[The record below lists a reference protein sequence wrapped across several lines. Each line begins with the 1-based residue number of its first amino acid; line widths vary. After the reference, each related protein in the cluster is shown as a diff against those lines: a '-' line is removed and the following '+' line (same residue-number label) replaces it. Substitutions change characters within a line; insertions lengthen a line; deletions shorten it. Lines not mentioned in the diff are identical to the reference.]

1 MSVAMNEN
9 AIALRFADRA
19 TAYQALSELKHL
31 ASATVEVRG
40 AVLIE
45 RQEDGTVHVP
55 EGMDTEA
62 GRSTAVG
69 SLVGSLVGIL
79 GGPLGLLMGWSIGA
93 LIGGGQDYKRASE
106 ATMAVGAF
114 TPQVPPGGTVILA
127 GVKEADTEAIDLLAM
142 RHGAALERRPADD
155 VRAELKAME
164 KAADEIRKQEVKEK
178 RDRKR
183 AERERKTHGAN
194 SEDEEPMSNDAAD
207 TPGLEIAPAGASAT
221 DAG

>member
-1 MSVAMNEN
+1 MSVTTTEN

-19 TAYQALSELKHL
+19 PAYQVLSELKHL
-31 ASATVEVRG
+31 NSATTEVRG

-45 RQEDGTVHVP
+45 RTQDGTVHFP

-62 GRSTAVG
+62 GRGTAVG

-79 GGPLGLLMGWSIGA
+79 GGPLGLLMGWGIGA
-93 LIGGGQDYKRASE
+93 LIGGGHDYKRATE
-106 ATMAVGAF
+106 ATEAVGAF
-114 TPQVPPGGTVILA
+114 TPHVPPGGTVILA
-127 GVKEADTEAIDLLAM
+127 GVEEADTEAMNLLAM
-142 RHGAALERRPADD
+142 RYGATLERRPADD

-164 KAADEIRKQEVKEK
+164 KAVDEIRKQEAKDK

-183 AERERKTHGAN
+183 DERGRKADERKSKDGT
-194 SEDEEPMSNDAAD
+194 D
-207 TPGLEIAPAGASAT
+207 TPGPNLAPADASAT